1 MTCTLKHA
9 CAHCE
14 EWRERVSAQVCK
26 GIVVRSLMCP
36 IQASD
41 PSNQEAPALQIPKS
55 YETGIINAFKQ
66 AIPEYISNAL
76 AAGR

>member
-1 MTCTLKHA
+1 MLM
-9 CAHCE
+9 
-14 EWRERVSAQVCK
+14 
-26 GIVVRSLMCP
+26 LMCC

-41 PSNQEAPALQIPKS
+41 PNNQEAPALQIPKS